1 MQAIK
6 QAAKETLKRTCIIM
20 TTKTI
25 AKAYLINRECFS
37 QEAVNHIFSGLIL
50 K

>member
-1 MQAIK
+1 MQVIK
-6 QAAKETLKRTCIIM
+6 QAAKETLKRKCIIM
-20 TTKTI
+20 GAKAI

-37 QEAVNHIFSGLIL
+37 QKAVNHIFLGLIL